1 MEILGER
8 PVWSMNG
15 SEMLSSLDAAF
26 AEIARLETFALHL
39 MAGLETTG
47 YAQELGAGTTARL
60 LTFRYRIDA
69 TKARRDVHLAKSLPK
84 YPAVAAALPNPDPHA
99 AADTGEDGIAEDGAG
114 GGVLLHPAQAEAIV
128 AALDKVPA
136 DGPGR
141 RSAGRRAGD
150 GGIGPHPRSAG
161 PA

>member
-8 PVWSMNG
+8 PVWSMSG

-60 LTFRYRIDA
+60 LTFRYRIDP
-69 TKARRDVHLAKSLPK
+69 TKARRDVHLATTLPK
-84 YPAVAAALPNPDPHA
+84 YPAVAAALPNPDPHHT
-99 AADTGEDGIAEDGAG
+99 AADSADEDGTAENSADADDAGDGAG
-114 GGVLLHPAQAEAIV
+114 VDG
-128 AALDKVPA
+128 AAWTVRVVGCCCTRRRP
-136 DGPGR
+136 R
-141 RSAGRRAGD
+141 RSW
-150 GGIGPHPRSAG
+150 PH
-161 PA
+161 

>member
-8 PVWSMNG
+8 PVWSMSG

-69 TKARRDVHLAKSLPK
+69 PKPAATSTSPPASESSRPSPLPCPTPTPTPPLQTPPTKTAPAK
-84 YPAVAAALPNPDPHA
+84 
-99 AADTGEDGIAEDGAG
+99 T
-114 GGVLLHPAQAEAIV
+114 
-128 AALDKVPA
+128 VPA
-136 DGPGR
+136 SRVRAGTVRAVGCCCIRRRPR
-141 RSAGRRAGD
+141 RSW
-150 GGIGPHPRSAG
+150 PH
-161 PA
+161 